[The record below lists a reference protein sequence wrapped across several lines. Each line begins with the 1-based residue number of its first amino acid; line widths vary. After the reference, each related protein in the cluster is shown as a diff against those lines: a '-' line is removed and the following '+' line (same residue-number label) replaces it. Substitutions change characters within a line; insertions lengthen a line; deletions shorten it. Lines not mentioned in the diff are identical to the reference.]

1 MSKLVPYVF
10 VKNSLLAIETY
21 KKVFEAEVVDHN
33 KFTLEVGKQMGLPE
47 DFDYENSTMH
57 AELKIYGDTLY
68 MADAQQDAQGRNVDI
83 LLNADTRE
91 QIEGI
96 YNRALENGF
105 KVNME
110 LQETFWG
117 SLFASVTDPFG
128 ISWQF
133 NFTLEKE

>member
-1 MSKLVPYVF
+1 M
-10 VKNSLLAIETY
+10 
-21 KKVFEAEVVDHN
+21 FEAEVVDHN